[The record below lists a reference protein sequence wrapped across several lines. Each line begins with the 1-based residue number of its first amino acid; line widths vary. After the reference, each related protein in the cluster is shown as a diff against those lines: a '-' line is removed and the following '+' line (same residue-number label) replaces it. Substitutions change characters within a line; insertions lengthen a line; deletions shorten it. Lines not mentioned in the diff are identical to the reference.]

1 LKTKIETMLDCVYE
15 ANHQLVGA
23 YADKLHVNGDLDRT
37 LVSFQA
43 NKRENGH
50 RWCKYKEGFSA
61 TLMRYIFDQ
70 LKLTSGK
77 LLDPFAG
84 SGTALFAA
92 SDRGLDVVG
101 IELLPHCAEI
111 IKTRSVLRTVA
122 TGPMAT
128 SLREF
133 VTKKPWKRPG
143 KRKSF
148 AHLRITK
155 GAFPPES
162 ELALERYLAETQTVH
177 DANVR
182 LVLRFAAMCILESIS
197 YTRKDGQYLRW
208 DSRSGRR
215 VGKRPFNKG
224 PILTFEEA
232 VSAKIEQIASDISA
246 KNRQPGLFA
255 RSEPKRLGVID
266 LRMGSCLD
274 ILPSLPENSF
284 DAIVTSPPYCNRYDY
299 TRTYALELAML
310 GIGEE
315 KLKSLRQM
323 LISCTVENREKQGLG
338 NRINAR
344 AWEQIMRAVNAQ
356 EALLRVTQYLEQ
368 CRKDKVLNNN
378 GIPRMVRNYFKEL
391 ALVIFE
397 CGRVLKPGSPFVM
410 VNDNVRYQGAHIPV
424 DLILSDFAKSAGF
437 EVETIWVLPRGKG
450 NSSQQMGMHGRE
462 EARKCVY
469 VWRLT
474 GQPATLPSRKAVPVQ
489 LDSQHVPA
497 GQI

>member
-1 LKTKIETMLDCVYE
+1 MRTKLETMLERVYE
-15 ANHQLVGA
+15 ANDRLADA
-23 YADKLHVNGDLDRT
+23 YADKLRVNHDLDRT

-43 NKRENGH
+43 NRRENGN

-61 TLMRYIFDQ
+61 ALMRYIFDR
-70 LKLTSGK
+70 LEIKSGK

-92 SDRGLDVVG
+92 SERGLDAVG

-111 IKTRSVLRTVA
+111 IRTRSVLHTVA
-122 TGPMAT
+122 PDVTAE
-128 SLREF
+128 SLRKF
-133 VTKKPWKRPG
+133 AARKSWKQPG
-143 KRKSF
+143 KREPF

-162 ELALERYLAETQTVH
+162 ELALERYLAEAQTTH
-177 DANVR
+177 DANMR

-215 VGKRPFNKG
+215 AGKRPFNKG
-224 PILTFEEA
+224 PILTFDEA
-232 VSAKIEQIASDISA
+232 ILEKIEQIATDITEKS
-246 KNRQPGLFA
+246 RQSSLFT
-255 RSEPKRLGVID
+255 SSGPKKAGAID
-266 LRMGSCLD
+266 LRIGSCLD

-284 DAIVTSPPYCNRYDY
+284 DAVVTSPPYCNRYDY

-310 GIGEE
+310 GVGEE
-315 KLKSLRQM
+315 YLKSLRQTM
-323 LISCTVENREKQGLG
+323 ISCTVENREKQGLG
-338 NRINAR
+338 NSTDAG
-344 AWEQIMRAVNAQ
+344 AWEKITRAVDAQ
-356 EALLRVTQYLEQ
+356 EVLSKVTRYLEQ
-368 CRKDKVLNNN
+368 CREEKVLNNT

-391 ALVIFE
+391 ALVISE
-397 CGRVLKPGSPFVM
+397 CGRVLKPGSPLIM

-450 NSSQQMGMHGRE
+450 NSSQQMGIHGRE

-469 VWRLT
+469 VWRFT
-474 GQPATLPSRKAVPVQ
+474 GQPAKRPDRKAVPVR
-489 LDSQHVPA
+489 LCSQHVPA
-497 GQI
+497 GRI

>member
-1 LKTKIETMLDCVYE
+1 MLDCIYE
-15 ANHQLVGA
+15 ANDQLAEV
-23 YADKLHVNGDLDRT
+23 YADKLHVNYDLDRT

-61 TLMRYIFDQ
+61 ALMRYIFDR
-70 LKLTSGK
+70 LELTSGK

-84 SGTALFAA
+84 SGTALFTA
-92 SDRGLDVVG
+92 SKRGLNTVG

-122 TGPMAT
+122 PDSMAA

-133 VTKKPWKRPG
+133 AIKKSWKQPG
-143 KRKSF
+143 KRELF

-162 ELALERYLAETQTVH
+162 ELALERYMAETQTVH

-208 DSRSGRR
+208 DFRSGRR

-224 PILTFEEA
+224 PILAFDEA
-232 VSAKIEQIASDISA
+232 ISAKLKQIVSDISGKSQQPSLFTNSA
-246 KNRQPGLFA
+246 PKN
-255 RSEPKRLGVID
+255 KKLGVID

-284 DAIVTSPPYCNRYDY
+284 DAVVTSPPYCNRYDY

-310 GIGEE
+310 GVGEE
-315 KLKSLRQM
+315 KLKLLRQTM
-323 LISCTVENREKQGLG
+323 LSCTVENREKQSLG
-338 NRINAR
+338 NNIDTK
-344 AWEQIMRAVNAQ
+344 AWETIMCAVDTQ
-356 EALLRVTQYLEQ
+356 EVLSRITQYLEH
-368 CRKDKVLNNN
+368 CREEKVLNNN

-424 DLILSDFAKSAGF
+424 DLILSDFAKSVGF
-437 EVETIWVLPRGKG
+437 EIETIWVLPRGKG

-462 EARKCVY
+462 EVRKCVY
-469 VWRLT
+469 VWRFI
-474 GQPATLPSRKAVPVQ
+474 GQPTTRPSRKVVPVQ
-489 LDSQHVPA
+489 LDLQHVPV